1 MDENAPLVLQGLRQ
15 MTQAEL
21 NAIASACAQAQARAR
36 QALAPRNSQLKIAA
50 RQALDE
56 TELQPEDFTEANWPA
71 TLQRIGR
78 RVAWRAREA
87 TQQAALEL
95 QRQLFEQLAGTTAG
109 LYSFGVA
116 FDQLSQVALAPGR
129 PLNDGQSLLQQ
140 LHALWR
146 RQGGSGEPLD
156 APTLAGTTGQLAG
169 RLALPQLEQRLLD
182 LHWPAGP
189 RPTDAAHL
197 RHALS
202 ARLDEIIE
210 QALREQQTVLEL
222 ALDNHVRLIFNA
234 LALTLDQCFA
244 ARRRILEDH
253 ATRPGDKGAASP
265 A

>member
-15 MTQAEL
+15 MTQVEL
-21 NAIASACAQAQARAR
+21 SAIEAASAQAQARAR
-36 QALAPRNSQLKIAA
+36 QALAPLSGRLKIAA
-50 RQALDE
+50 QQALDE
-56 TELQPEDFTEANWPA
+56 TELQPEDFTDVNWPA

-78 RVAWRAREA
+78 RVAWRMRES
-87 TQQAALEL
+87 TQQVALEL
-95 QRQLFEQLAGTTAG
+95 QRQLFEQLAGTTAQ

-129 PLNDGQSLLQQ
+129 PLEDGHSLLWQ
-140 LHALWR
+140 LNALWT

-156 APTLAGTTGQLAG
+156 APMLAGTTGQLAG
-169 RLALPQLEQRLLD
+169 RLALPQLEQRLLE
-182 LHWPAGP
+182 LSWPAGTP
-189 RPTDAAHL
+189 PTDAAHL

-202 ARLDEIIE
+202 ARLDVLIE
-210 QALREQQTVLEL
+210 QVLREQQTVLEL

-244 ARRRILEDH
+244 ARRRLLEDP
-253 ATRPGDKGAASP
+253 ATRPGDKGSALP